1 MTYHRKNTDG
11 KFRSLKISLAIA
23 FLSLSVFVLLISSC
37 IELYFDFKSS
47 EKAISFQQQFM
58 AQKAADAVKNYIEK
72 KIDILQTAVSTGNL
86 ASASPYDQKLAMNKL
101 LGIEPAFRQLI
112 LLDKYGTETQRVSR
126 ISGYSLHHGKDKSYQ
141 DELPADP
148 NPLNTRISSVY
159 IDDYSFEP
167 LIKISIPVLD
177 VSAEFK
183 GIFIAE
189 VNLKFMWELVGSIK
203 IGENGSAYVVDKK
216 GTLIAFGDISRVL
229 KGENLKSLSEVSE
242 FINSS
247 GSSHKHYNGIVKG
260 ITGENVVANYAPLVS
275 PDWAVVAELP
285 AAEAYRDVIDT
296 LKRSIFFLFL
306 CIVFAVMM
314 SFYLSKKITRPII
327 DLRDAT
333 KKISRGDLETHI
345 EIASNN
351 ETGELAKSFNQ
362 MIADLKRTTVSRDQL
377 MEEINERKAIE
388 AELREAKKQA
398 ESASEAKSYFL
409 ANMSHEIRT
418 PMNAIIGFT
427 KLMQDTNLDDIQKDY
442 ISTMHTSGNLLLNLI
457 NDILDFS
464 KVEEKSFEL
473 ESIDFDFTYLIESI
487 FAMIRSKLIGSP
499 VDVLYRMDEGPRFFK
514 GDPTRIRQILI
525 NLIGN
530 AIKFTEKGEIFTTIS
545 LDEEDHLGDGYTG
558 LMRTLKISIRD
569 TGIGIPKDKLETI
582 FDSFTQA
589 DSSTTR
595 KYGGTGLGL
604 AITKAFINKMEGNIW
619 VESEEGKGS
628 NFIFTLKL
636 IQAKPTIES
645 DISPV
650 RFESLKNKKIVI
662 VDDNLHIGEIFREY
676 CTSAKMDVQFVA
688 GSGEEALSLLRNAET
703 LPDLVISDMMMPGM
717 DGYELINEIRKDEKL
732 KELKVIAATS
742 EAIPGQCIN
751 AEIKGFDGYLSKPVI
766 KSEMINVIRA
776 VFGDQREKGK
786 SIVTRHMAEEIS
798 FKGMKGIIVE
808 DNPINMKLT
817 EKLLKKTGII
827 VEKAWNGRECI
838 TILQENRNYDFIF
851 MDMQMPEMNGIEATE
866 IIREKINQEIPIIA
880 LTAAVMKEDRE
891 KASKAGMTD
900 FLEKPINVDL
910 MKKMI
915 QQHCN

>member
-1 MTYHRKNTDG
+1 MASHEKDKGG
-11 KFRSLKISLAIA
+11 KFRSLKINLAIA

-37 IELYFDFKSS
+37 IELYFDYKSS
-47 EKAISFQQQFM
+47 EKYISFQQQFL
-58 AQKAADAVKNYIEK
+58 AQKAADSVKSYIQK
-72 KIDILQTAVSTGNL
+72 KIEILQTAVSTGNL
-86 ASASPYDQKLAMNKL
+86 ASASPYDQKLVMNKL
-101 LGIEPAFRQLI
+101 LGLEPAFRQLI
-112 LLDKYGTETQRVSR
+112 LLDKYGNETQRVSR
-126 ISGYSLHHGKDKSYQ
+126 ISVHSLRNKKELSYQ
-141 DELPADP
+141 DEIPTDP

-159 IDDYSFEP
+159 IDSFSFEP
-167 LIKISIPVLD
+167 LIKISVPVTD
-177 VSAEFK
+177 IQASFK

-203 IGENGSAYVVDKK
+203 IGEKGTAYVVDKK
-216 GTLIAFGDISRVL
+216 GNLIAFGDISRVL
-229 KGENLKSLSEVSE
+229 KGENLKHLKEVAD
-242 FINSS
+242 FINSADPV
-247 GSSHKHYNGIVKG
+247 HKFHTETVNG
-260 ITGENVVANYAPLVS
+260 ITGEKVVANYAPLLK
-275 PDWAVVAELP
+275 PDWAVVVELP
-285 AAEAYRDVIDT
+285 AVEAYRDVIDT
-296 LKRSIFFLFL
+296 LKRSVFFLLL

-333 KKISRGDLETHI
+333 KKISRGDLDTQI

-362 MIADLKRTTVSRDQL
+362 MIEDLKRTTVSRDQL
-377 MEEINERKAIE
+377 MEEIHERKAIE

-427 KLMQDTNLDDIQKDY
+427 KLMQDTNLDEIQKDY
-442 ISTMHTSGNLLLNLI
+442 INTMFTSGNLLLNLI

-464 KVEEKSFEL
+464 KVEEKTFEL
-473 ESIDFDFTYLIESI
+473 ESIDFDFMYLIESI
-487 FAMIRSKLIGSP
+487 FSMIRSKLIGSP
-499 VDVLYRMDEGPRFFK
+499 VDVIYRMDEGPRYFK

-545 LDEEDHLGDGYTG
+545 LDREDTYGNGYTG
-558 LMRTLKISIRD
+558 LMRTLRISIRD
-569 TGIGIPKDKLETI
+569 TGIGIPEDKIESI

-604 AITKAFINKMEGNIW
+604 AITKAFINKMDGRIW

-636 IQAKPTIES
+636 IQAKPVIES
-645 DISPV
+645 NISPV
-650 RFESLKNKKIVI
+650 RYESLKYKKVVI
-662 VDDNLHIGEIFREY
+662 VDDNYHTGEIFREY
-676 CTSAKMDVQFVA
+676 CSSAKMDVIYVA
-688 GSGEEALSLLRNAET
+688 GSGEDALSFLDKAES

-717 DGYELINEIRKDEKL
+717 DGYELINKIRSDEKL
-732 KELKVIAATS
+732 KDLKIIAATS
-742 EAIPGQCIN
+742 EAIPGQCMN
-751 AEIKGFDGYLSKPVI
+751 AKIKGFDGYLSKPVI
-766 KSEMINVIRA
+766 KNEMINVIRA
-776 VFGDQREKGK
+776 VFGDKREAGK

-798 FKGMKGIIVE
+798 FKGMRALVVE
-808 DNPINMKLT
+808 DNPINMKLM
-817 EKLLKKTGII
+817 EKLLKKNGII
-827 VEKAWNGRECI
+827 VEKAWNGIECI
-838 TILQENRNYDFIF
+838 TMLQENRSYDFIF
-851 MDMQMPEMNGIEATE
+851 MDMQMPEMNGLEATE
-866 IIREKINQEIPIIA
+866 IIRKKIDKNIPIIA

-891 KASKAGMTD
+891 KAKLAGMNE

-910 MKKMI
+910 LNKI
-915 QQHCN
+915 LHQCCT